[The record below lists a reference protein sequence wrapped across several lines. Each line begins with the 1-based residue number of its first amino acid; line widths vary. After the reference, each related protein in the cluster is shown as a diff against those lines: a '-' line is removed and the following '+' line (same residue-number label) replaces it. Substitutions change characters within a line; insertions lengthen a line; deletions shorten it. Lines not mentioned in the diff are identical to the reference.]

1 MKTDF
6 FVTSLTHYYFGLQNS
21 LRFITDFSRL
31 FVISTTRTGDEMK
44 FLQGLQLRRE
54 ILIIPGYI
62 CWYKNDCIAF
72 FFIQLSIEEIR
83 IIKRFSYLKFC
94 VCSQLMISDCLCIDV
109 SMRVF
114 ASGRVLY
121 MRECQDSLRECGCV
135 WKDNSVSSYIFGPMS
150 VQTIELNRKR
160 K

>member
-21 LRFITDFSRL
+21 LRYITDFSRL

-54 ILIIPGYI
+54 NIDNTGIHLLIQEWLY
-62 CWYKNDCIAF
+62 CI
-72 FFIQLSIEEIR
+72 FFIQLSIEEIS

>member
-54 ILIIPGYI
+54 NIDNTGIHLLI
-62 CWYKNDCIAF
+62 
-72 FFIQLSIEEIR
+72 QE
-83 IIKRFSYLKFC
+83 
-94 VCSQLMISDCLCIDV
+94 
-109 SMRVF
+109 
-114 ASGRVLY
+114 
-121 MRECQDSLRECGCV
+121 
-135 WKDNSVSSYIFGPMS
+135 
-150 VQTIELNRKR
+150 
-160 K
+160 